1 MSNLSEAEFL
11 KRQAVF
17 KIASTFSNFTPFS
30 LFYTGLEDY
39 DDEIKRA
46 RKKYVGSQRKK
57 NLKKKNLDEKR

>member
-1 MSNLSEAEFL
+1 MWNRSEAEFL

-39 DDEIKRA
+39 DDEIKKSAKKIR
-46 RKKYVGSQRKK
+46 RKPTKEE
-57 NLKKKNLDEKR
+57 LKKEEFR

>member
-1 MSNLSEAEFL
+1 MSNRSEAEFL

-30 LFYTGLEDY
+30 LFYRLEDY
-39 DDEIKRA
+39 DDEIKTA